1 MKNVRNFRLFQPQQ
15 PGQLLPAGQGQE
27 LLPVHGSQQQRRP
40 GVYGRGYDHRQQ
52 GGKAPGN
59 SAASSRRTAQAARPM
74 TSAASPG
81 RQNTRK

>member
-40 GVYGRGYDHRQQ
+40 GVYGRGYDYRQQ
-52 GGKAPGN
+52 GGKAPWQQ
-59 SAASSRRTAQAARPM
+59 RRQQPPHGPGRQAHDQR
-74 TSAASPG
+74 SPG
-81 RQNTRK
+81 RKNTRK